1 MRGRKEYEK
10 HTETSYFFDV
20 CIESDSLAREFP
32 QSLTRMREL
41 QMGFA
46 FAELD

>member
-1 MRGRKEYEK
+1 MQGRKEYKK
-10 HTETSYFFDV
+10 HTESSYFFNV
-20 CIESDSLAREFP
+20 CIDSDSLAREFP
-32 QSLTRMREL
+32 QSLSRMREL